1 MTDQSQNRRKASPLP
16 LVIAGVGLILLGVA
30 AFALLPKAAASL
42 EAQTDQISS
51 IPIEVNYNAPEL
63 SLTDIAG
70 TPASL
75 ADYRG
80 QVVLVNL
87 WATWCPPCKKEMPTL
102 QAYYETYRAD
112 GFAVIAI
119 NDGDP
124 AGDVVQFAKDYQLT
138 FPVWLDPK
146 YVATEKA
153 FKSMSLPSS
162 YVIDRAGVIRLQ
174 WVGEITQAMLEK
186 YVTPLITE

>member
-1 MTDQSQNRRKASPLP
+1 
-16 LVIAGVGLILLGVA
+16 
-30 AFALLPKAAASL
+30 
-42 EAQTDQISS
+42 
-51 IPIEVNYNAPEL
+51 
-63 SLTDIAG
+63 
-70 TPASL
+70 
-75 ADYRG
+75 
-80 QVVLVNL
+80 
-87 WATWCPPCKKEMPTL
+87 MPTL

-174 WVGEITQAMLEK
+174 WVGEITYAVLEK
-186 YVTPLITE
+186 YITPLIME